1 MDRMIYTAMTGAS
14 AAAHRQQLLS
24 NNLANASTPGFRA
37 ELATFRAVP
46 VQGEGASTRVFAL
59 EATAGHLDAPGP
71 VQMTGRSLDVAAR
84 GGAYFGV
91 QALDGTEAYTRAGA
105 FQIDPEGTL
114 VTAQGLPVL
123 SDAGAPIVVPANAQI
138 DIGADGGVTA
148 RVGDQPPQALGRIKL
163 VTPNA
168 EQPLARGDDGLF
180 RGPLA
185 EPLPADAQA
194 RVQGGALE
202 GSNVNPVEAMVG
214 MIAVARQFELQM
226 RMLQNGE
233 TNDRTAAQLLSLN
246 G

>member
-14 AAAHRQQLLS
+14 AAAHRQQLLA

-37 ELATFRAVP
+37 ELATFRSVP
-46 VQGEGASTRVFAL
+46 VRGEGATTRVFAL
-59 EATAGHLDAPGP
+59 EATAGHLEAPGP
-71 VQMTGRSLDVAAR
+71 IQTTGRSLDVAVR
-84 GGAYFGV
+84 GDAYFGV
-91 QALDGTEAYTRAGA
+91 QAFDGTEAYTRAGA
-105 FQIDPEGTL
+105 FQVNADGTL
-114 VTAQGLPVL
+114 VTAQGQPVL
-123 SDAGAPIVVPANAQI
+123 SDGGAPIVVPPNAQV
-138 DIGADGGVTA
+138 DIGADGSVNA
-148 RVGDQPPQALGRIKL
+148 RVGEQPAQALGRIKL

-168 EQPLARGDDGLF
+168 DNRLQRGEDGLF
-180 RGPLA
+180 RGPQG

-226 RMLQNGE
+226 RMMQNGE
-233 TNDRTAAQLLSLN
+233 TNDRSAAQLLSLN